1 MRRLDRTISMRNK
14 VETRLKKCKK
24 GGKTAIF
31 LLVDSENFNSTSS
44 VEKMAKELLKASKTM
59 KDFYPVILVGG
70 SSATDQMGMDRAVRI
85 LRRKTK
91 LDSEIPTASMPDIIF
106 MLLIFFMVT
115 TVLREYSGLPISLP
129 KAKRIEKLKS
139 KRHTSHIWV
148 SKDGLISIED
158 KLYASDGIRHVMYE
172 KRVADPQL
180 VVSLKADERAKM
192 GLISSIHTELR
203 KADALKLNY
212 STKTAVD

>member
-1 MRRLDRTISMRNK
+1 MK
-14 VETRLKKCKK
+14 V
-24 GGKTAIF
+24 
-31 LLVDSENFNSTSS
+31 N
-44 VEKMAKELLKASKTM
+44 
-59 KDFYPVILVGG
+59 
-70 SSATDQMGMDRAVRI
+70 
-85 LRRKTK
+85 RKPK
-91 LDSEIPTASMPDIIF
+91 LDTEIPTASMPDIIF

-172 KRVADPQL
+172 KRVANPQL
-180 VVSLKADERAKM
+180 VISLKADERAKM
-192 GLISSIHTELR
+192 GLISTIHGELR

-212 STKTAVD
+212 SSKTAVD

>member
-1 MRRLDRTISMRNK
+1 MK
-14 VETRLKKCKK
+14 V
-24 GGKTAIF
+24 
-31 LLVDSENFNSTSS
+31 N
-44 VEKMAKELLKASKTM
+44 
-59 KDFYPVILVGG
+59 
-70 SSATDQMGMDRAVRI
+70 
-85 LRRKTK
+85 RKTK
-91 LDSEIPTASMPDIIF
+91 LETEIPTASMPDIIF

-129 KAKRIEKLKS
+129 KAKRIEKLTS

-180 VVSLKADERAKM
+180 VISLKADERAKM
-192 GLISSIHTELR
+192 GLISAIHGELR

-212 STKTAVD
+212 SSKTAVD

>member
-1 MRRLDRTISMRNK
+1 MK
-14 VETRLKKCKK
+14 V
-24 GGKTAIF
+24 
-31 LLVDSENFNSTSS
+31 N
-44 VEKMAKELLKASKTM
+44 
-59 KDFYPVILVGG
+59 
-70 SSATDQMGMDRAVRI
+70 
-85 LRRKTK
+85 RKTK
-91 LDSEIPTASMPDIIF
+91 LATAIPTASMPDIIF

-172 KRVADPQL
+172 KRVANPQL
-180 VVSLKADERAKM
+180 VISLKADERARM
-192 GLISSIHTELR
+192 GLISEIHGELR
-203 KADALKLNY
+203 KADALKVNY
-212 STKTAVD
+212 SSKTAVD

>member
-1 MRRLDRTISMRNK
+1 MQ
-14 VETRLKKCKK
+14 
-24 GGKTAIF
+24 
-31 LLVDSENFNSTSS
+31 FN
-44 VEKMAKELLKASKTM
+44 
-59 KDFYPVILVGG
+59 
-70 SSATDQMGMDRAVRI
+70 
-85 LRRKTK
+85 RKTK
-91 LDSEIPTASMPDIIF
+91 LDTEIPTASMPDIIF

-129 KAKRIEKLKS
+129 KAKRIEKLSS

-180 VVSLKADERAKM
+180 VISLKADERAKM
-192 GLISSIHTELR
+192 GLISAIHGELR

-212 STKTAVD
+212 SSKTAVD

>member
-1 MRRLDRTISMRNK
+1 MK
-14 VETRLKKCKK
+14 LK
-24 GGKTAIF
+24 
-31 LLVDSENFNSTSS
+31 
-44 VEKMAKELLKASKTM
+44 
-59 KDFYPVILVGG
+59 
-70 SSATDQMGMDRAVRI
+70 
-85 LRRKTK
+85 RKTK
-91 LDSEIPTASMPDIIF
+91 LKSEIPTASMPDIIF

-158 KLYASDGIRHVMYE
+158 RLYDSDGIRHVMYE
-172 KRVADPQL
+172 KRVSDPQL

-192 GLISSIHTELR
+192 GLISAIHIELR

>member
-1 MRRLDRTISMRNK
+1 MK
-14 VETRLKKCKK
+14 V
-24 GGKTAIF
+24 
-31 LLVDSENFNSTSS
+31 N
-44 VEKMAKELLKASKTM
+44 
-59 KDFYPVILVGG
+59 
-70 SSATDQMGMDRAVRI
+70 
-85 LRRKTK
+85 RKTK
-91 LDSEIPTASMPDIIF
+91 LDTEIPTASMPDIIF

-129 KAKRIEKLKS
+129 KAKRIEKLTS

-180 VVSLKADERAKM
+180 VISLKADERAKM
-192 GLISSIHTELR
+192 GLISAIHGELR
-203 KADALKLNY
+203 KADALKVNY
-212 STKTAVD
+212 SSKTAVD